1 MIRQM
6 TPRQRIIQM
15 IDLVS
20 SPFSDQVN
28 VTPEPW
34 LASFKIWDPARRKH
48 PPPTTKH
55 HVQVPS
61 CTSPHLTWDRI
72 SQDIQRDLLTNC
84 LAISRQEVGSKPSS
98 ATFMSVIQSREATW
112 LLKKID
118 TESFERETIHD
129 PQCVSPNP

>member
-1 MIRQM
+1 M
-6 TPRQRIIQM
+6 TPRQRVIQM

-61 CTSPHLTWDRI
+61 SASPHLMWDRI
-72 SQDIQRDLLTNC
+72 YMLGYPTRHAHQLFGNIQTGGWIKPVLCHLYVRHPV
-84 LAISRQEVGSKPSS
+84 SGSHM
-98 ATFMSVIQSREATW
+98 AAQ
-112 LLKKID
+112 KI
-118 TESFERETIHD
+118 ESF
-129 PQCVSPNP
+129 VPNTNS